1 VDRVA
6 DSNDAN
12 IHDWRDH
19 IHGSPASP
27 ALSHISLPSTGS
39 EQDFAHQFDTLG
51 PPSPESLFA
60 FGALSTT
67 ISALSLENS
76 NVGHSLLPHDGMI
89 PYNGSSPASSYGFP
103 SPTPSNA
110 SSYFSD
116 SFGEDGYYLSA
127 NHSYHS
133 NGSAELLP
141 QSPLGANNSSGFLS
155 PYEETFSSGPPPGIP
170 SSSDQLP
177 PYSLLF
183 SSASSSEPLTGVG
196 DPWNDSWNDFLSSTL
211 DWDQIFHPGPESPYL
226 AHARS
231 PSQPEFIEGPS
242 SQAPPCEIEAPDPKV
257 IKPQV
262 ASDAAVAVSEKKRKN
277 PPVCTCIIC
286 GRGFTRKHSRACK
299 LNSLFPVSCASS

>member
-6 DSNDAN
+6 DSNDIN
-12 IHDWRDH
+12 IYEWRDH
-19 IHGSPASP
+19 IHGSPVSP
-27 ALSHISLPSTGS
+27 ASSSTGS
-39 EQDFAHQFDTLG
+39 EQEFAHQSDTLG
-51 PPSPESLFA
+51 PPSPDSLFA
-60 FGALSTT
+60 FGDLSAT
-67 ISALSLENS
+67 ISALSLENG
-76 NVGHSLLPHDGMI
+76 NVGHSQLSHDRVI
-89 PYNGSSPASSYGFP
+89 LYNGSSNSPSASSYGFP

-110 SSYFSD
+110 SSYFID
-116 SFGEDGYYLSA
+116 SFGEDGNYLSA

-155 PYEETFSSGPPPGIP
+155 PYEEIFSSGPPPGIP

-196 DPWNDSWNDFLSSTL
+196 DPWNDPWNDFLSSTS
-211 DWDQIFHPGPESPYL
+211 DWNLLFLPGPESPSL
-226 AHARS
+226 SHAGS
-231 PSQPEFIEGPS
+231 LSQPEFIEGPS

-277 PPVCTCIIC
+277 PPICTCIIC

-299 LNSLFPVSCASS
+299 LNSLFPASCASS